1 LSAPSIR
8 PALMLGAPLHHRT
21 LLRQLLE
28 RDVAG
33 RYRGSFGGMLWAFA
47 SPLFMLLVYTVVFGG
62 VFGMRWGG
70 ASTSAEFGLVLF
82 SGLILYNFFA
92 ECAGRA
98 PGLVAGQPNYVRKVI
113 FPLDALAWVAVG
125 SALFHAAIA
134 VFAWIVF
141 HALLRGLPPITILW
155 LPLVLAAFVPVA
167 LAACWLLAALGV
179 YVRDVSQAVAI
190 GLQALLFLSPVFFDV
205 RALPPAWRPWMLANP
220 LTFVVEQARRVML
233 AGMAPDFAGLALYAA
248 AACLACW
255 LSFAIF
261 QRLRPGFADVV

>member
-1 LSAPSIR
+1 
-8 PALMLGAPLHHRT
+8 MLDAPLRHRV
-21 LLRQLLE
+21 LLRQLLK

-47 SPLFMLLVYTVVFGG
+47 SPIFMLVVYTVVFGG

-82 SGLILYNFFA
+82 TGLIVYNFFA
-92 ECAGRA
+92 ECAARA
-98 PGLVAGQPNYVRKVI
+98 PSLVAGQANYVRKVI

-125 SALFHAAIA
+125 SALFHAAVA
-134 VFAWIVF
+134 VLAWIAF
-141 HALLRGLPPITILW
+141 HLALRGLPPATILW
-155 LPLVLAAFVPVA
+155 LPLVFAAFLPVA

-179 YVRDVSQAVAI
+179 YVRDVSQAVSIA
-190 GLQALLFLSPVFFDV
+190 LQALLFLSPVFFDLRTV
-205 RALPPAWRPWMLANP
+205 PAAVRPWMLANP

-233 AGMAPDFAGLALYAA
+233 DGKAPDFAGLALYAG
-248 AACLACW
+248 AACVACW
-255 LSFAIF
+255 LAFAVF